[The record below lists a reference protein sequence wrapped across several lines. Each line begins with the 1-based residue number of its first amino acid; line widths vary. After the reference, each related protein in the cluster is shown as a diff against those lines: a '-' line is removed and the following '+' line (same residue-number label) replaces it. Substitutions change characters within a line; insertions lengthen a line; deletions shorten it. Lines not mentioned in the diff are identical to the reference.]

1 MKICHDSTK
10 TIKKIEALFKQTISS
25 EDQILSITVICLEDL
40 ICLPC
45 FKKNI
50 HFIKILSDMLM
61 KQDFK
66 IAKDHGKEAR
76 V

>member
-1 MKICHDSTK
+1 MKICFNTAK
-10 TIKKIEALFKQTISS
+10 TIMKIEVLFKQTISS
-25 EDQILSITVICLEDL
+25 EDQILSITVNCLEEL